1 MDKNTINEIKNRIYE
16 AEGLLELLHLRPEK
30 EPELA
35 PLILRRIDEAR
46 ALFGAG
52 EVEKATLAENPEEP
66 VESENIGEP
75 EEPVNPVEPE
85 EPVNP
90 EPGPEPESPRQAPAF
105 CLNDRYRFRRAIFGG
120 SDAEFNATMDRVATL
135 DGFDE
140 AEDFFYGDMGL
151 DAEDPEVAEF
161 MEIIRNY
168 FAQ

>member
-52 EVEKATLAENPEEP
+52 EDGKATLAENPEEP
-66 VESENIGEP
+66 EEPENPGESENLREP
-75 EEPVNPVEPE
+75 ENPEPE
-85 EPVNP
+85 P